1 MQYILLNVQNAKRSM
16 YARLK
21 IVLIQDGLHVE
32 ITGKFIRNF
41 SSVVK
46 GEESALFKHYFENY
60 HAGIKK

>member
-32 ITGKFIRNF
+32 ITGKFIRSF

-46 GEESALFKHYFENY
+46 GE
-60 HAGIKK
+60 